1 MPGKLDQ
8 LEDQGFIQRIPDAD
22 DRRAIRLGTTDSG
35 RALIDEAFTT
45 SLAVYQSM
53 LTEFSVTEAKELDTL
68 LDKLVAHL
76 DELSGL
82 SRPWSVGPG
91 GR

>member
-1 MPGKLDQ
+1 
-8 LEDQGFIQRIPDAD
+8 
-22 DRRAIRLGTTDSG
+22 
-35 RALIDEAFTT
+35 
-45 SLAVYQSM
+45 M

-68 LDKLVAHL
+68 LDKLVARL